1 MMYNKKL
8 LHMNNIKSR
17 KNISLIIL
25 QEILTSFSL
34 SNSFIYYNS
43 NSVKN
48 RGGGGEILEKA
59 IRRAFTKVNFRLT
72 RIFFNFFYSLKY
84 SHPRYSAFEW
94 AFYHFHNQST

>member
-1 MMYNKKL
+1 
-8 LHMNNIKSR
+8 MNNIKSR

-48 RGGGGEILEKA
+48 RGGGILENA
-59 IRRAFTKVNFRLT
+59 IGRAFTKVNFRLT

-84 SHPRYSAFEW
+84 SHPRYSAFE
-94 AFYHFHNQST
+94 

>member
-1 MMYNKKL
+1 
-8 LHMNNIKSR
+8 MNNIKSR

-48 RGGGGEILEKA
+48 LGGGGILENA
-59 IRRAFTKVNFRLT
+59 IGRAFTKVNFRLT
-72 RIFFNFFYSLKY
+72 RIFLNFFYSLKY
-84 SHPRYSAFEW
+84 SHPRYSAFE
-94 AFYHFHNQST
+94 